1 MCLPL
6 GAGSLYLRF
15 MMFWLAVILIS
26 LLCSF
31 FLWRTWKS
39 NLDVEYVET
48 SSDLALARIRLK
60 EIEQDLAEGRMDEES
75 ALAAKAEEAR
85 RLVKG
90 SSAQAGASSAKRP
103 NQPSGWWMTSA
114 LTLVP
119 TLSIALYLVLGT
131 PPSTIQDEPQRAQ
144 LEEQTLEQL
153 VLTAERRLESEPDD
167 LQGWQVLA
175 PVYLRQN
182 DLERAE
188 NALRNIIR
196 LNGANS
202 LTFSTLGEIL
212 VSRTN
217 GEVRQEALQLFREA
231 VMQDK
236 QNATARY
243 YLGLS
248 ALQNGALDEARQSW
262 QSMLNDAN
270 GDEEWLP
277 SIRQRLASLEEA
289 TVDPKAPPSPQEEI
303 LQLSSDEQRARIE
316 GMVESLADRLA
327 DDPEDQ
333 DGWQRLVRAY
343 KVLGMDERA
352 KSAVLAATQAHRED
366 DVFLKSLSLILE
378 NQKAMDTPQ

>member
-1 MCLPL
+1 
-6 GAGSLYLRF
+6 
-15 MMFWLAVILIS
+15 
-26 LLCSF
+26 
-31 FLWRTWKS
+31 
-39 NLDVEYVET
+39 
-48 SSDLALARIRLK
+48 
-60 EIEQDLAEGRMDEES
+60 
-75 ALAAKAEEAR
+75 
-85 RLVKG
+85 
-90 SSAQAGASSAKRP
+90 
-103 NQPSGWWMTSA
+103 SA

-119 TLSIALYLVLGT
+119 TLSITLYLVLGT
-131 PPSTIQDEPQRAQ
+131 PPDSVREEPRGAQ

-182 DLERAE
+182 DLDRAE

-217 GEVRQEALQLFREA
+217 GEVRREALQLFRDA
-231 VMQDK
+231 AKQDK

-248 ALQNGALDEARQSW
+248 ALQNGDLDEARQTW
-262 QSMLNDAN
+262 QAMLNDAN

-289 TVDPKAPPSPQEEI
+289 TAEPAPPLSAQEEI
-303 LQLSSDEQRARIE
+303 LQLSGEEQRARIE
-316 GMVESLADRLA
+316 GMVETLADRLA
-327 DDPEDQ
+327 DNPDDQ
-333 DGWQRLVRAY
+333 DGWQRLVTAY

-352 KSAVLAATQAHRED
+352 ESAVLAATRAHRED
-366 DVFLKSLSLILE
+366 EAFLESLSLILE
-378 NQKAMDTPQ
+378 NRKPMDTLQ